1 MLPHLKQGNWSMA
14 VLDGVSAICAHLQN
28 DSTLLPGKSGRQ
40 RNDGNAPLLALVITI
55 ILVLVLY
62 AAYKSKH
69 KHSDLCPR
77 CRKHSLH
84 PTGETLQR
92 TADGVIME
100 IYRCNNCGYTEPR
113 EKNDGHGGSN
123 WGLGA
128 FLPPFIWFGGGHGGG
143 GLFGGGGMSG
153 GSFGGGSFGGGS
165 FGGGGAG
172 GKF

>member
-1 MLPHLKQGNWSMA
+1 
-14 VLDGVSAICAHLQN
+14 
-28 DSTLLPGKSGRQ
+28 
-40 RNDGNAPLLALVITI
+40 
-55 ILVLVLY
+55 
-62 AAYKSKH
+62 
-69 KHSDLCPR
+69 
-77 CRKHSLH
+77 
-84 PTGETLQR
+84 
-92 TADGVIME
+92 ME

>member
-1 MLPHLKQGNWSMA
+1 
-14 VLDGVSAICAHLQN
+14 
-28 DSTLLPGKSGRQ
+28 
-40 RNDGNAPLLALVITI
+40 
-55 ILVLVLY
+55 
-62 AAYKSKH
+62 
-69 KHSDLCPR
+69 
-77 CRKHSLH
+77 
-84 PTGETLQR
+84 
-92 TADGVIME
+92 ME

-143 GLFGGGGMSG
+143 MSG